1 MCAHACWFFVFDC
14 SLRGELEI
22 IHNWYGAGQ
31 GQIWLDDLQCDG
43 TESNIANCEHRAW
56 GSHNCNHSEDV
67 SVACFK
73 GKQCSR
79 HYVLDHSDRGR
90 LTAHS
95 S

>member
-14 SLRGELEI
+14 SLRGYDANNL
-22 IHNWYGAGQ
+22 YGAGQ
-31 GQIWLDDLQCDG
+31 GQIWLDNLECTG
-43 TESNIANCEHRAW
+43 TESNIANCEHRSW
-56 GSHNCNHSEDV
+56 GKNNCNHREDV
-67 SVACFK
+67 SVHCYK

-90 LTAHS
+90 LTAQS